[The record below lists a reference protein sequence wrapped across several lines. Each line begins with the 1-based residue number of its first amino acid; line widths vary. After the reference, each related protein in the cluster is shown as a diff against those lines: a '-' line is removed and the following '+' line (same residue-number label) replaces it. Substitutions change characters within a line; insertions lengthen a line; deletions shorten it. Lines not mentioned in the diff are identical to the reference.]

1 MRKSKEENRDEAA
14 TAIALTMKRMMA
26 GMRLLLEAELEAE
39 GLTLAQLRMLSE
51 LNDTPEISAAALAR
65 SCYITPQSMQS
76 LVVRAE
82 REGWIVRSP
91 SKGNRRILSATLT
104 PAGRRVFE
112 HGKETWNAVARDMWG
127 KTSLA
132 ELRTL
137 NAILAPAVDRLQP
150 KLDALHSKD
159 SSRHSPSEH
168 ASS

>member
-14 TAIALTMKRMMA
+14 KAIALTMKRMMA
-26 GMRLLLEAELEAE
+26 GMRLLLEAELEAD

-65 SCYITPQSMQS
+65 SCYITPQSMQA

-91 SKGNRRILSATLT
+91 SPANRRILSATLT
-104 PAGRRVFE
+104 AKGRTVFE
-112 HGKETWNAVARDMWG
+112 HGKERWNAVARDMWG
-127 KTSLA
+127 KTSLK

-137 NAILAPAVDRLQP
+137 NSILAPAVNRLQP
-150 KLDALHSKD
+150 KLDALHA
-159 SSRHSPSEH
+159 RQ
-168 ASS
+168 AAGTRANG